1 MAVSGAIR
9 NVRIT
14 GIACAV
20 PETVVDNNAMSAR
33 FGAEQIA
40 KFEKMVG
47 VKERHV
53 AGKGVCTSDLA
64 CKAAVRLKDAGRWSP
79 DDIDAVVFVT
89 QTPDYVVPAT
99 ACTLQ
104 DRLGVKKD
112 CFAFDFNLGCSGFV
126 YGVQI
131 VASLLQTQGFRKA
144 LLLGGDC
151 PLKMVDPQ
159 DPASAPLFGDAGFA
173 TVLVRDESAGEIRY
187 AFKTDGAGYRAIFD
201 DNLARHGRN
210 NPPTG
215 EFVRMDGMDVFNFT
229 INEVPDL
236 IKAEMAA
243 AGLTAENADYLVL
256 HQANKFVLKQ
266 IAMMTGFPMKKVPVS
281 MDRFGNTSSASI
293 PLTLC
298 DLASRD
304 QGVKKVVMSGF
315 GVGLSWGTLI
325 MDFDLATCETDILR
339 VEDGK

>member
-1 MAVSGAIR
+1 MAVSGSVS
-9 NVRIT
+9 NVRIA
-14 GIACAV
+14 GVACAV
-20 PETVVDNNAMSAR
+20 PEEIVGNDVMSAR

-47 VKERHV
+47 VKERRV
-53 AGKGVCTSDLA
+53 AGDGVCTSDLA
-64 CKAAVRLKDAGRWSP
+64 YAAAQRLMAAGQWAP
-79 DDIDAVVFVT
+79 DDIDALVFVT

-104 DRLGVKKD
+104 DRLGIKKD

-126 YGVQI
+126 YGVHL
-131 VASLLQTQGFRKA
+131 VASLLQTQGIRKA
-144 LLLGGDC
+144 LLMGGDC
-151 PLKMVDPQ
+151 PLKLVDPQ
-159 DPASAPLFGDAGFA
+159 DSASAPLFGDAGFA
-173 TVLVRDESAGEIRY
+173 AVLARDESAGEIRY

-201 DNLARHGRN
+201 DNLARHGRS
-210 NPPTG
+210 NPPTC

-236 IKAEMAA
+236 IRAEMSAA
-243 AGLTAENADYLVL
+243 QLTAENVDYLVL
-256 HQANKFVLKQ
+256 HQANRFVLKQ
-266 IAMMTGFPMKKVPVS
+266 VAMMTGFSMKKVPVS

-304 QGVKKVVMSGF
+304 QGVKKMVMSGF

-325 MDFDLATCETDILR
+325 MDFDLSVCQPIIGA
-339 VEDGK
+339 